1 MITHIRWSQLFLPLH
16 SGFLKV
22 GRLYVVMDQCRPA
35 DTDVWVHTHSHIHQE
50 RERKRGL
57 QFLMAASC
65 RCRKFPLISSSPRP
79 HILPPLFPCFR
90 SNSGDSEKQS
100 WRSEGRLEHS
110 QPLLPAVPLGCR
122 PMVRSPAFRTFTRRL
137 CTVPVGKGVGRGW
150 AGVGRPGLAPWS

>member
-1 MITHIRWSQLFLPLH
+1 MYQ
-16 SGFLKV
+16 
-22 GRLYVVMDQCRPA
+22 YRPA
-35 DTDVWVHTHSHIHQE
+35 DTDVWVQTHTHTHSHIRKE
-50 RERKRGL
+50 REVCSFSWLR
-57 QFLMAASC
+57 AAAAENS
-65 RCRKFPLISSSPRP
+65 PSSPRP